1 MRAELANRNHCAVPF
16 LSRAAVNLCWYYYI
30 LCKMIMFMNFQLME
44 CIDKVRTLGES
55 KIRLLEDH
63 IRTHSLKFQSTFDQ
77 AVANHSK
84 IIEVHKREMNRI
96 VFAISK

>member
-1 MRAELANRNHCAVPF
+1 
-16 LSRAAVNLCWYYYI
+16 
-30 LCKMIMFMNFQLME
+30 ME

-63 IRTHSLKFQSTFDQ
+63 IRTDSLKSQSTFDQ
-77 AVANHSK
+77 TVASHSK

-96 VFAISK
+96 VFAISKYVHCHYRYRCIISQSVMV